1 MIEHERAV
9 AVRTAYANRA
19 AEYAELLGTMASVH
33 PSDVQLVSAWSD
45 RVDGPIIDAGCG
57 PGHWTGYLA
66 SRGHQVRGVDVV
78 PEFIAH
84 ARKNHPGLPFDTGSL
99 ESLDAEADSVG
110 GIFSWYSL
118 IHHHP
123 TTIATPLAEFA
134 RVLAPGGDLLLGF
147 FVGSAVGSFDHAV
160 VTAYRWPVE
169 ELEAALEHA
178 GFTVIE
184 THTRTG
190 RNHRPHG
197 AIVARLAPSG
207 SALPPS
213 GLDRHA

>member
-1 MIEHERAV
+1 MIEHGSAA

-33 PSDVQLVSAWSD
+33 PSDVQLVSAWAD

-57 PGHWTGYLA
+57 PGHWTEFLA
-66 SRGHQVRGVDVV
+66 RRGKQVRGVDLV
-78 PEFIAH
+78 PEFVAH
-84 ARKNHPGLPFDTGSL
+84 ARKNHPGIQFETGSL
-99 ESLDAEADSVG
+99 NRLDAEADSVH
-110 GIFSWYSL
+110 GILAWYSL

-134 RVLAPGGDLLLGF
+134 RVLAPGGDILLGF
-147 FVGSAVGSFDHAV
+147 FLGSDVNSFDHAV

-169 ELEAALEHA
+169 ELEAAVEHA

-184 THTRTG
+184 THTRTA
-190 RNHRPHG
+190 RNQRAHG
-197 AIVARLAPSG
+197 AIVARLSGTG
-207 SALPPS
+207 SALPTSAP
-213 GLDRHA
+213 DRHA